1 MRQMPEASTDHRR
14 ATAERNVEAILD
26 AAQSL
31 LERGAAASIAA
42 VAAEAGV
49 SRVTVYSHF
58 PTREALLEAL
68 AERAVTRFRAALEP
82 VDLAG
87 EDPAAALDRL
97 IAMAW
102 REQDRYEGLAHVIR
116 TGLSSSALIRAHE
129 SLHEPVLSLI
139 SRGQA
144 AGAFRGDL
152 PAHWLLTAYFSLM
165 HACGDEVRA
174 GSIDPD
180 RAVGLLQATVG
191 GLFGVP
197 SR

>member
-1 MRQMPEASTDHRR
+1 MPETSTDHRR
-14 ATAERNVEAILD
+14 ATAERNVKAILD
-26 AAQSL
+26 AAESL
-31 LERGAAASIAA
+31 LTRGEAASTTA

-82 VDLAG
+82 VDLSG
-87 EDPAAALDRL
+87 EEPAAALDRL

-116 TGLSSSALIRAHE
+116 AGLSSSALIRAHE
-129 SLHEPVLSLI
+129 TLHEPIAALI
-139 SRGQA
+139 ERGQA
-144 AGAFRGDL
+144 AGAFRDDL
-152 PAHWLLTAYFSLM
+152 PAGWLLTSYFSLM

-174 GSIDPD
+174 GTIDPD
-180 RAVGLLQATVG
+180 AAVPLLQATIR

-197 SR
+197 SS